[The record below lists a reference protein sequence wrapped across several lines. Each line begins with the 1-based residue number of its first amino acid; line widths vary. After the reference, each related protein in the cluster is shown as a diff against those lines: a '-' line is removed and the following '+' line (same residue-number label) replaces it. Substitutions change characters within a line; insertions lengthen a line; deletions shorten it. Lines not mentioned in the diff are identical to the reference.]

1 MNMLDHY
8 KRTQLYRLLMVVT
21 LVGLAVALVF
31 LASDAHAGSSDL
43 TITYES
49 TFDRKGCRMI
59 DMSGPYHRD
68 DNGNQYFKVY
78 KLCQGK
84 NIAYKDEMVLYY
96 EVPVVNAH
104 ELLTEED

>member
-49 TFDRKGCRMI
+49 TYDKKGCRMI
-59 DMSGPYHRD
+59 NMSGPYHRD
-68 DNGNQYFKVY
+68 DTGNQYFKVY
-78 KLCQGK
+78 KLCRVTHG
-84 NIAYKDEMVLYY
+84 AYKDEFVLYY
-96 EVPVVNAH
+96 EVPVVNAR
-104 ELLTEED
+104 ELLNE